1 MEKRFDV
8 IGIENLIMD
17 FAVQIDKLPKTDGG
31 ARILD
36 FCWQSGGNA
45 SSAIV
50 ALARLGA
57 RCGMVGGIG
66 SDPFGAF
73 CKGDMEYHGVDT
85 SHIKQVE
92 GNTTFCLCLAEQAT
106 QGRSILGRSGDVGQ
120 LTEQELDESYIAQAR
135 AIHLALPFADMA
147 RKASE
152 LAHRNGVL
160 VSIDVGGPV
169 KNFAELAESVDILI
183 MSEMCYRA
191 LFDDD
196 RYEENCRSLLRY
208 GPQVVIVTLGSKGC
222 AGADENGTFYL
233 ESFASVGYDI
243 VDSTGAGDVYH
254 GGFLYAW
261 LNRYQ
266 KAPYNYDVK
275 DCARFAST
283 VSYINCM
290 TLGGR
295 TGIPTLEMVDQFL
308 ESRTVDLS
316 LLDERKRYY
325 KNAMFR

>member
-45 SSAIV
+45 SSAVV

-57 RCGMVGGIG
+57 KCGMVGGIG

-73 CKGDMEYHGVDT
+73 CKRDMDYHGVDT

-106 QGRSILGRSGDVGQ
+106 QGRSILGRGGDVGQ
-120 LTEQELDESYIAQAR
+120 LTEEELDERYIAQAR
-135 AIHLALPFADMA
+135 AIHMALPFADMA

-152 LAHRNGVL
+152 LARRNGVL
-160 VSIDVGGPV
+160 VSIDAGGPV
-169 KNFAELAESVDILI
+169 KNFVEMAKSVDILI

-191 LFDDD
+191 LFDDE
-196 RYEENCRSLLRY
+196 RYEENCKSVLQY
-208 GPQVVIVTLGSKGC
+208 GPKVVIVTLGSKGC

-233 ESFASVGYDI
+233 ESFASCDYEI

-254 GGFLYAW
+254 GGFVYAY
-261 LNRYQ
+261 LNRYHQ
-266 KAPYNYDVK
+266 APYNYDVK

-295 TGIPTLEMVDQFL
+295 TGIPTLDMVDTFL
-308 ESRTVDLS
+308 ETRTVDLS
-316 LLDERKRYY
+316 VLDERKRHY
-325 KNAMFR
+325 KNVNIG